1 MENQTYEA
9 GFWDDPAKAQE
20 LISQLNR
27 KRDIVK
33 GYQQTAAAYDEA
45 EAALELALEDDSFS
59 REAQKAAATFS
70 RLLED
75 LELSQMLS
83 GEYDSHDAIL
93 SIHAGAGGL
102 EAQDWA
108 EMLMRMYNR
117 WAERHNYKTE
127 LIDCLPA
134 DEGGIKSATISVL
147 GAQCLWISQKRTR
160 RTPTGEDVSR

>member
-75 LELSQMLS
+75 L
-83 GEYDSHDAIL
+83 
-93 SIHAGAGGL
+93 
-102 EAQDWA
+102 
-108 EMLMRMYNR
+108 
-117 WAERHNYKTE
+117 
-127 LIDCLPA
+127 
-134 DEGGIKSATISVL
+134 
-147 GAQCLWISQKRTR
+147 
-160 RTPTGEDVSR
+160 